1 MDCYEVLFIIYSC
14 RKKLNLSEQ
23 LYDMVNGKLNNC
35 KVFLMYGDE
44 SISEEFKI
52 IDNKYLVLKVPD
64 YYENLREKTIKM
76 FSVVEN
82 TFPNV
87 KGCFK
92 CDDDMIPCVKSLN
105 NYIEYF
111 LKHDIHYAGKV
122 SHVHESGQMSWHHVG
137 KCHNSELHKN
147 FNFIHGCT
155 YVNGPLYYL
164 NKDTIIKFNQSD
176 KSIYM
181 FSEDAMVG
189 FHLNRENIFPINID
203 TYTDYFD
210 FKDNIS
216 FQNINNNIK
225 KIYVKIHGGIGN
237 QLFQIASGYG
247 ISRKHNKILIIVND
261 NNPNTFNHNSSLN
274 VYLENIFRDQF
285 LMINEDKLDKI
296 VATYSEINNIVD
308 CFSYNDKIIEN
319 SKINN
324 TEQDLFLY
332 GYFQNEKYFRDYKHE
347 IIKFFKN
354 ESIISELNKKYIHLN
369 HSFFIHVRRG
379 DYVGNNLYQIYT
391 GKYYWKSYSYIK
403 NDRNFI
409 NAHFYILSDDIEFCK
424 QLNEFNKFGMRRT
437 FIENETALNSLY
449 IMTLCNFGGICSNST
464 FSWWGSYMNENPNK
478 IVIFPDKWIENG
490 RYGKE
495 NDVYYENS
503 VLIDAR

>member
-1 MDCYEVLFIIYSC
+1 MEFEVLFIIYSC
-14 RKKLNLSEQ
+14 KKKLDLSEQ
-23 LYDMVNGKLNNC
+23 LYDMVNDKLKNC

-64 YYENLREKTIKM
+64 YYENLREKTIQM
-76 FSVVEN
+76 FSAVEN
-82 TFPNV
+82 AFPNV

-92 CDDDMIPCVKSLN
+92 CDDDIIPCIKSLN
-105 NYIEYF
+105 IYIEYF
-111 LKHDIHYAGKV
+111 LKHNIHYAGKV
-122 SHVHESGQMSWHHVG
+122 AHVHESGQMSWHHVG
-137 KCHNSELHKN
+137 KCHNSELDKN
-147 FNFIHGCT
+147 FKFIHECT

-164 NKDTIIKFNQSD
+164 NRDTILKFNRTD
-176 KSIYM
+176 KSIYI

-189 FHLNRENIFPINID
+189 FHLNKIGIYPMNID
-203 TYTDYFD
+203 TYTDYFE
-210 FKDNIS
+210 FSGNIS
-216 FQNINNNIK
+216 YQNNNNNIK

-247 ISRKHNKILIIVND
+247 IARKHNKILIIVTD
-261 NNPNTFNHNSSLN
+261 NNPNTLNHNSCLN

-285 LMINEDKLDKI
+285 LMIDEDKLDKTI
-296 VATYSEINNIVD
+296 ATYSEINNIVD
-308 CFSYNDKIIEN
+308 CFTYNDKIIETC
-319 SKINN
+319 KINN
-324 TEQDLFLY
+324 TEEDIFLY
-332 GYFQNEKYFRDYKHE
+332 GYFQNEKYFKNYKHE

-379 DYVGNNLYQIYT
+379 DYVPHHLYQIYT
-391 GKYYWKSYSYIK
+391 EKYFWKSYSYIK
-403 NDRNFI
+403 NERKII

-424 QLNEFNKFGMRRT
+424 QLDIFNKFGMRRT
-437 FIENETALNSLY
+437 FIENESALNSLY
-449 IMTLCNFGGICSNST
+449 LMTLCNFGGICSNST

-490 RYGKE
+490 RYGNE
-495 NDVYYENS
+495 NDVYYENTI
-503 VLIDAR
+503 LIDAK